1 MKELPE
7 KIDSK
12 FRYVLLAARR
22 AEQMMQ
28 GAQPRI
34 TLEGE
39 KTTRVA
45 MEEIK
50 EEAVAWDYGPEAVT
64 EDGEAAE
71 GEAPEGGAAKEASS
85 GEES

>member
-34 TLEGE
+34 ILESE

-64 EDGEAAE
+64 EGAEGSE
-71 GEAPEGGAAKEASS
+71 GEASENGAAQEAPS